1 MKDCVCY
8 TIQKNGQVEHAVTQ
22 FPSLVAI
29 RRLMIR
35 MHAEEVVVSEQVK
48 ETVLNTDGVLLF
60 IACAGGRSS
69 PRACAKP
76 VFLAAVLCELRRR
89 FDGRHFLNNDEASRQ
104 VRADVSSW
112 NSPLSVMCGL
122 LLMMRYDHVRI
133 LRGAFQLLWH
143 RDLVRMCFNSG
154 VERQRYVFLVGLRF
168 VL

>member
-1 MKDCVCY
+1 M
-8 TIQKNGQVEHAVTQ
+8 
-22 FPSLVAI
+22 
-29 RRLMIR
+29 
-35 MHAEEVVVSEQVK
+35 SEQVK

-112 NSPLSVMCGL
+112 NKKGSNSSRLSVCTGIKKLKYVFTYKNSMS
-122 LLMMRYDHVRI
+122 
-133 LRGAFQLLWH
+133 FFSQLL
-143 RDLVRMCFNSG
+143 
-154 VERQRYVFLVGLRF
+154 
-168 VL
+168 